1 MAESIYQFLSPWYR
15 GPLLPDE
22 LLIIMTG
29 VKNEAIEDAVREAAG
44 RVVPKIQILSSN
56 SEFVASRGY
65 AELA

>member
-1 MAESIYQFLSPWYR
+1 
-15 GPLLPDE
+15 
-22 LLIIMTG
+22 MTG
-29 VKNEAIEDAVREAAG
+29 VKNKAIEDAVREAAG